1 MMENFGRELQTLNR
15 LRGQQREMNLRQRLM
30 HFIGQERNIIREY
43 NIVQCRFVTIS
54 FLFNYECK

>member
-43 NIVQCRFVTIS
+43 NIVHYRFITIS